1 MKKLIIKFIT
11 RMVLI
16 CPPCPTP
23 IIYIRHKDKVI
34 VV

>member
-1 MKKLIIKFIT
+1 MKKLIIKFIG

-23 IIYIRHKDKVI
+23 IIYIRYKDKVI

>member
-1 MKKLIIKFIT
+1 MKKLIIKFIS

-16 CPPCPTP
+16 CAPCPTP

>member
-1 MKKLIIKFIT
+1 MKKLIIKFIS

-16 CPPCPTP
+16 CPPTP
-23 IIYIRHKDKVI
+23 IIYIRYKDKVI